1 MPQEGCSSGGG
12 KGVEVGLGRALWGL
26 DQRQCRGPVRGVRAG
41 KGLASLHVEFK
52 HKAEAEAQTRA

>member
-1 MPQEGCSSGGG
+1 M
-12 KGVEVGLGRALWGL
+12 EVGLGRALWGL